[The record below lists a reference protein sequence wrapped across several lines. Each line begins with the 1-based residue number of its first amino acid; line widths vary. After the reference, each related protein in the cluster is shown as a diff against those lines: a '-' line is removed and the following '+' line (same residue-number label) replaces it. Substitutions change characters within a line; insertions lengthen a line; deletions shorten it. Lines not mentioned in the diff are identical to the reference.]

1 MRLVE
6 EAHPQQLP
14 CGRRP
19 GEQTAEAAAVLPSID
34 ISRRALAS
42 TLVREQGSASP
53 RYVLCAE
60 ETLPSL
66 SGHRRR
72 PEKLAV
78 ALCVQGAAD
87 GQHKVPLL
95 HASSGP
101 TKFAAQ
107 NSGDSGRAALS
118 LLVAPKKSPCKEAVL
133 RQATAAQRP
142 SSAAGPV
149 RYCTSDCTADVR
161 IGGTTASASKSWI
174 RASAGP
180 TAEHAGG
187 AAAAASTL
195 LRMGEAVHAQLSR
208 SRPTLLVDAGHA
220 ADSGSV
226 PSTPR
231 QPSRSA
237 SREPSVRVRR
247 AWLRE
252 AAGCLGGLAANR
264 PPPPHLPV
272 PPASPAA
279 SGGHLDSTSAEAR
292 QRSAGDSRRQ
302 SHAPWQGHHASHRPL
317 SSSSHA
323 STPPRRRT
331 AGDVAGAGTPQLLS
345 PRVFGDVSD
354 ALKERCTSALSSTL
368 RDMPELK
375 DEHKSQIMDSYCHE
389 VCVALQDHDGLRR
402 ENIMAS
408 HRQEKE
414 ALRRALLTERER
426 QAQILERKLAQRRRD
441 KEAAAAG
448 AAAAAAVAAAADGG
462 EEGAG
467 KSRAEEEQKEA
478 DARCM
483 GHRCGCAGDRNADG
497 ECVDCS
503 ALRFCVKNSDVRGV
517 LRAVSMLLVRQ
528 AALFPSL
535 RDRIEPGC
543 LVVGAGAGSGRLG
556 GHRGGGGSEAGRRGD
571 AEGGSGGRRD
581 EKGEGEGTEG
591 KSQRECAAVCGQRQ
605 RPATACGGR
614 ASDMGLP
621 EGSLPEG
628 WLIRTSRSS
637 GKSFYYHP
645 ASKTTQ
651 WQHP

>member
-1 MRLVE
+1 MMRPVE
-6 EAHPQQLP
+6 EAHLRQVP

-19 GEQTAEAAAVLPSID
+19 GDQTAEATAVLPSID
-34 ISRRALAS
+34 ISRRAS

-78 ALCVQGAAD
+78 AFCVQGAAD
-87 GQHKVPLL
+87 GQHKVALL
-95 HASSGP
+95 DASSG
-101 TKFAAQ
+101 TAKVAAQ

-118 LLVAPKKSPCKEAVL
+118 LLVSPKKPPCKEAVL

-149 RYCTSDCTADVR
+149 RYCTSDCSADVR
-161 IGGTTASASKSWI
+161 VGGTTASASKSWI

-187 AAAAASTL
+187 TASDVPTL
-195 LRMGEAVHAQLSR
+195 LRMGEAVHAHLSR
-208 SRPTLLVDAGHA
+208 SRPALLVDAGHA

-264 PPPPHLPV
+264 PPPPHLHV

-302 SHAPWQGHHASHRPL
+302 SHVPWQGHHASHRPL

-331 AGDVAGAGTPQLLS
+331 AGDVVAGAGTPQLLS

-375 DEHKSQIMDSYCHE
+375 DEHKSQIMDCYCHE

-402 ENIMAS
+402 ENIMAT
-408 HRQEKE
+408 HRLEKE

-426 QAQILERKLAQRRRD
+426 QAQILEHKLAQRRRD

-448 AAAAAAVAAAADGG
+448 AAAAAAVAAAADRG

-467 KSRAEEEQKEA
+467 KSRAEGEQQEA
-478 DARCM
+478 DVRCT

-517 LRAVSMLLVRQ
+517 LRAVSMLLMRQ

-535 RDRIEPGC
+535 RDRIEPGG

-556 GHRGGGGSEAGRRGD
+556 GHRGGGSEAGRRGD
-571 AEGGSGGRRD
+571 AEDGSSGRR
-581 EKGEGEGTEG
+581 EGKGEGQGTEG
-591 KSQRECAAVCGQRQ
+591 KSQRECAAVGGQRQ
-605 RPATACGGR
+605 RPATACGGK
-614 ASDMGLP
+614 ASDVGLP